1 MTSPLAASPARR
13 IVSLAPSV
21 TSILLEIGARRDLVA
36 VSRWCGA
43 VADVRGLPA
52 LGDSW
57 KLDAAALAR
66 LRPSLVVGS
75 VPYRP
80 ETLAA
85 ILEVPAPFLG
95 TNPRTLADICGE
107 VRLLGALTGRLA
119 GARRLVAR
127 MRAEFARVARRAR
140 RASGRPRV
148 YAEAWP
154 HPRISSPPW
163 VAELI
168 QLAGGEMVVPA
179 GCRVTDAQ
187 VRRAR
192 PEIIVL
198 AWTAT
203 GARARPDSALAN
215 PAWQAVPAVVAGKV
229 FVVADHWLNTP
240 GPPLLRGLQC
250 LFSLLHPELASAKRR
265 RQIRGAQAGL
275 SGLHD
280 GTPPEPMT
288 R

>member
-1 MTSPLAASPARR
+1 MTSSLASPSRRR

-21 TSILLEIGARRDLVA
+21 TSILVEMGARRELVA

-57 KLDAAALAR
+57 KFDAGALTA
-66 LRPSLVVGS
+66 LRPTLIIGS

-85 ILEVPAPFLG
+85 ILEYPAPFLA
-95 TNPRTLADICGE
+95 TNPRTLADIFGE
-107 VRLLGALTGRLA
+107 IRLLGAMTGRQA
-119 GARRLVAR
+119 GAKRLVAR
-127 MRAEFARVARRAR
+127 MRREFARVKRAAR
-140 RASGRPRV
+140 RASSRPRV

-168 QLAGGEMVVPA
+168 ELAGGEMVLPA
-179 GCRVTDAQ
+179 GCRVTDTQVHRAQ
-187 VRRAR
+187 

-203 GARARPDSALAN
+203 GGRARPDSALSN
-215 PAWQAVPAVVAGKV
+215 PAWRRVPAVVGGQV

-250 LFSLLHPELASAKRR
+250 LFSLLHPELASAPR
-265 RQIRGAQAGL
+265 
-275 SGLHD
+275 
-280 GTPPEPMT
+280 EPLIL
-288 R
+288 